1 MPLNL
6 KRIFSKKELIEEDDF
21 EDFESQYTGCYV
33 YELFV
38 KATGEIFYVGYDS
51 NEQRDEPLDCSSPL
65 YIGFA
70 DLISKHLETGKRIL
84 KTGLR
89 EAVADHYVRKR
100 IKEISSHNM
109 LCTRENAS
117 YPNPSQI
124 GVAPKFE
131 VCPLEQYYLGM
142 EAKPFDKVDISN
154 LTTVHLYTGFLS
166 KEKICGLYGD
176 HYAEYYDEL
185 KRKLEAIGSKIV
197 KGQYA
202 KSVKAWIYLS
212 ASIVYYHD
220 KDQESALQKLGRNI
234 PTYHIFDVLEALK
247 DVSAEPII
255 DSTILDVEINPIHN
269 RCPWRSIRNLNDWK
283 TAYAEGSDF
292 FRKGETLRLQGDIE
306 GAIFYLDQARECG
319 LDVVYDSYEKAYR
332 KIKDYD
338 NEIDI
343 LMECYERNKEI
354 HGNDRA
360 WDDFFVRTEEKINK
374 AKKRL
379 IQSRKK

>member
-6 KRIFSKKELIEEDDF
+6 KRIFFKKELIEEDDF

-51 NEQRDEPLDCSSPL
+51 DEQRDEPLNCSHPL
-65 YIGFA
+65 YKGCA
-70 DLISKHLETGKRIL
+70 NRISQHLETEKRIL

-109 LCTRENAS
+109 LCTDENSS
-117 YPNPSQI
+117 YPKLSQI

-131 VCPLEQYYLGM
+131 VSPLEQHYLGM
-142 EAKPFDKVDISN
+142 EAKPFDKVDLSN

-166 KEKICGLYGD
+166 NETIRGLYGD
-176 HYAEYYDEL
+176 HYTECYNEL
-185 KRKLEAIGSKIV
+185 KRKLEAIGSKFV
-197 KGQYA
+197 TGQYA

-212 ASIVYYHD
+212 ASGLYNYNQE
-220 KDQESALQKLGRNI
+220 QESALQKLGRKI
-234 PTYHIFDVLEALK
+234 PTYHIFDVLDALK
-247 DVSAEPII
+247 DVCAKPLI

-283 TAYAEGSDF
+283 AAYAEGSDF
-292 FRKGETLRLQGDIE
+292 WRKGETLRLQGDIE

-319 LDVVYDSYEKAYR
+319 LDVYESYEKAYR

-343 LMECYERNKEI
+343 LMEWYERNKEI
-354 HGNDRA
+354 HGNDRT
-360 WDDFFVRTEEKINK
+360 WDALFVRAEEKINK

-379 IQSRKK
+379 IQSRNK